1 QTFYILQDNK
11 SPYRFN
17 QLSSGYQSILSIYAD
32 LLMKVELKGITSD
45 ELSGVVFIDEIDA
58 HLHVSLQRKIF
69 SFFVSAFPNI
79 QFIVT
84 THSPFV
90 VQSVNDA
97 IIYDLSTNEQLED
110 LSMYSY
116 EAIVKGLLG
125 VDTQSDLL
133 NKQLDKLA
141 LLINDDIIDTDKL
154 QEVVNSI
161 QPYENQLDM
170 RSRTFLLMGRNALL
184 DAKDATEGE

>member
-1 QTFYILQDNK
+1 
-11 SPYRFN
+11 
-17 QLSSGYQSILSIYAD
+17 
-32 LLMKVELKGITSD
+32 M
-45 ELSGVVFIDEIDA
+45 
-58 HLHVSLQRKIF
+58 
-69 SFFVSAFPNI
+69 
-79 QFIVT
+79 
-84 THSPFV
+84 
-90 VQSVNDA
+90 NDA

-170 RSRTFLLMGRNALL
+170 RSRTFLLMGRNALFRC
-184 DAKDATEGE
+184 ERCN